1 MKTIQQ
7 TLEEISADFEILPD
21 PKDKFVQLLDLGK
34 QSSGLPSELKTE
46 QNKIYGCMSQAW
58 VVGKKQPDMTFVFQ
72 TDSDAL
78 IVKGLLRLLEMVLN
92 NRMSEE
98 IKIMKTESLL
108 ESLGLGHSITSQ
120 RTHGFASAF
129 HKIKME
135 ILK

>member
-92 NRMSEE
+92 NRMPEE
-98 IKIMKTESLL
+98 IKTMRSESLL

-135 ILK
+135 ILM

>member
-21 PKDKFVQLLDLGK
+21 PKDKFVQQLDLGK

-92 NRMSEE
+92 NRMPEE
-98 IKIMKTESLL
+98 IKIMEAETLMD
-108 ESLGLGHSITSQ
+108 SLGLGHSITSQ

>member
-46 QNKIYGCMSQAW
+46 QNKISGCMSQAW
-58 VVGKKQPDMTFVFQ
+58 VIGKKQPDLTFVFQ

-92 NRMSEE
+92 NRMPEE
-98 IKIMKTESLL
+98 IKIMEAETLMD
-108 ESLGLGHSITSQ
+108 SLGLGHSITSQ
-120 RTHGFASAF
+120 RTHGFASAL
-129 HKIKME
+129 HKIKLE

>member
-58 VVGKKQPDMTFVFQ
+58 VVGKKQPNLTFVFQ

-92 NRMSEE
+92 NRMPEE
-98 IKIMKTESLL
+98 IKTMEAETLL
-108 ESLGLGHSITSQ
+108 NSLGLGHSITSQ
-120 RTHGFASAF
+120 RTHGFASAL
-129 HKIKME
+129 HKIKLE

>member
-1 MKTIQQ
+1 MKTIQK

-34 QSSGLPSELKTE
+34 QSSGLPPELKTE

-92 NRMSEE
+92 NRMPEE
-98 IKIMKTESLL
+98 IKTMRSESLL

>member
-92 NRMSEE
+92 NRMPEE
-98 IKIMKTESLL
+98 IKTMRAESLL

>member
-58 VVGKKQPDMTFVFQ
+58 VVGKKQPDLTFVFQ

-92 NRMSEE
+92 NRMPEE
-98 IKIMKTESLL
+98 IKIMEAESLL
-108 ESLGLGHSITSQ
+108 NSLGLGHSITSQ

-129 HKIKME
+129 YKIKME

>member
-34 QSSGLPSELKTE
+34 QSSGLPSKLKTE

-58 VVGKKQPDMTFVFQ
+58 VVGKKQPDLTFVFQ

-92 NRMSEE
+92 NRMPEE
-98 IKIMKTESLL
+98 IKIMEAESLL
-108 ESLGLGHSITSQ
+108 ESLGLGYSITSQ
-120 RTHGFASAF
+120 RTHGFASAL

>member
-46 QNKIYGCMSQAW
+46 QNKISGCMSQAW
-58 VVGKKQPDMTFVFQ
+58 VIGKKQPDLTFVFQ

-92 NRMSEE
+92 NRMPEE
-98 IKIMKTESLL
+98 IKIMEAETLMD
-108 ESLGLGHSITSQ
+108 SLGLGHSITSQ

>member
-34 QSSGLPSELKTE
+34 QSSGLPSQLKTE

-92 NRMSEE
+92 NRMPEE
-98 IKIMKTESLL
+98 IKIMKAESLL

>member
-21 PKDKFVQLLDLGK
+21 PKYKFVQLLDLGK

-58 VVGKKQPDMTFVFQ
+58 VVGKKQPNRTFVFQ
-72 TDSDAL
+72 TDSEAL

-92 NRMSEE
+92 NRMQEE
-98 IKIMKTESLL
+98 IKIMEAESLL
-108 ESLGLGHSITSQ
+108 DSLGLGHSITSQ
-120 RTHGFASAF
+120 RTHGFASAL

-135 ILK
+135 ILN

>member
-46 QNKIYGCMSQAW
+46 QNKISGCMSQAW
-58 VVGKKQPDMTFVFQ
+58 VIGKKQPDLTFVFQ

-92 NRMSEE
+92 NRMPEE
-98 IKIMKTESLL
+98 IKIMKAESLL

>member
-1 MKTIQQ
+1 MKSIQQ
-7 TLEEISADFEILPD
+7 TINEISTDFAILSD

-34 QSSGLPSELKTE
+34 QSSGLPSKLKTE

-58 VVGKKQPDMTFVFQ
+58 VVGKKQPDLTFVFQ

-92 NRMSEE
+92 NRMPEE
-98 IKIMKTESLL
+98 IKIMEAESLL
-108 ESLGLGHSITSQ
+108 ESLGLGYSITSQ
-120 RTHGFASAF
+120 RTHGFASAL

>member
-7 TLEEISADFEILPD
+7 TLEEISADFKILPD

-92 NRMSEE
+92 NRMPEE
-98 IKIMKTESLL
+98 IKIMKAETLMD
-108 ESLGLGHSITSQ
+108 SLGLGHSITSQ

>member
-1 MKTIQQ
+1 MKSIQQ
-7 TLEEISADFEILPD
+7 TMDEISTDFEILPD

-92 NRMSEE
+92 NRMPEE
-98 IKIMKTESLL
+98 IKIMKAESLL

>member
-34 QSSGLPSELKTE
+34 QSSGLPSELKTK

-58 VVGKKQPDMTFVFQ
+58 VVGKKQPNLTFVFQ
-72 TDSDAL
+72 TDSDEL

-92 NRMSEE
+92 NRMQEE
-98 IKIMKTESLL
+98 IKIMEAESLL
-108 ESLGLGHSITSQ
+108 DSLGLGHSITSQ
-120 RTHGFASAF
+120 RTHGFASAL

-135 ILK
+135 ILN

>member
-7 TLEEISADFEILPD
+7 TLEEINADFEILPD
-21 PKDKFVQLLDLGK
+21 PKDKFVQLLDIGK

-58 VVGKKQPDMTFVFQ
+58 VVGKKQPNRTFVFQ
-72 TDSDAL
+72 TDSEAL

-92 NRMSEE
+92 NRMPEE
-98 IKIMKTESLL
+98 IKIMGAESLL
-108 ESLGLGHSITSQ
+108 DSLGLGHSITSQ
-120 RTHGFASAF
+120 RTHGFASAL

-135 ILK
+135 ILN

>member
-58 VVGKKQPDMTFVFQ
+58 VVGKKQPNRTFVYQ
-72 TDSDAL
+72 TDSEAL

-92 NRMSEE
+92 NRMQEE
-98 IKIMKTESLL
+98 IKIMEAESLL
-108 ESLGLGHSITSQ
+108 DSLGLGHSITSQ
-120 RTHGFASAF
+120 RTHGFASAL

-135 ILK
+135 ILN

>member
-34 QSSGLPSELKTE
+34 QSSGLPYELKTE

-58 VVGKKQPDMTFVFQ
+58 VVGKKQPNLTFVFQ

-92 NRMSEE
+92 NRMPEE
-98 IKIMKTESLL
+98 IKTMEAETLL
-108 ESLGLGHSITSQ
+108 NSLGLGHSITSQ
-120 RTHGFASAF
+120 RTHGFASAL
-129 HKIKME
+129 HKIKLE

>member
-46 QNKIYGCMSQAW
+46 QNTIYGCMSQAW

-92 NRMSEE
+92 NRMPEE
-98 IKIMKTESLL
+98 IKIMKAESLL

>member
-58 VVGKKQPDMTFVFQ
+58 VVGKKQPDMTFIFQ

-92 NRMSEE
+92 NRMPEE
-98 IKIMKTESLL
+98 IKIMKAESLL

-135 ILK
+135 ILM

>member
-92 NRMSEE
+92 NRMPEE
-98 IKIMKTESLL
+98 IKIMKAETLMD
-108 ESLGLGHSITSQ
+108 SLGLGHSITSQ

>member
-21 PKDKFVQLLDLGK
+21 PKDKFVHLLDIGK

-92 NRMSEE
+92 NRMPEE
-98 IKIMKTESLL
+98 IKIMKAESLL

>member
-21 PKDKFVQLLDLGK
+21 PKDTFVQLLDLGK

-92 NRMSEE
+92 NRMPEE
-98 IKIMKTESLL
+98 IKIMKAESLL

-135 ILK
+135 ILM

>member
-21 PKDKFVQLLDLGK
+21 PKDKFVQLPDLGK

-108 ESLGLGHSITSQ
+108 ESLGLGHSITNQ

>member
-7 TLEEISADFEILPD
+7 ILEEISADFEILPD

-46 QNKIYGCMSQAW
+46 QNKISGCMSQAW
-58 VVGKKQPDMTFVFQ
+58 VIGKKQPDLTFVFQ

-92 NRMSEE
+92 NRMPEE
-98 IKIMKTESLL
+98 IKIMEAETLMD
-108 ESLGLGHSITSQ
+108 SLGLGHSITSQ
-120 RTHGFASAF
+120 RTHGFASAL

>member
-21 PKDKFVQLLDLGK
+21 PKDKFVKLLDLGK

-46 QNKIYGCMSQAW
+46 QNKISGCMSQAW
-58 VVGKKQPDMTFVFQ
+58 VVGKKQPDLTFVFQ

-92 NRMSEE
+92 NRMPEE
-98 IKIMKTESLL
+98 IKIMEAETLMD
-108 ESLGLGHSITSQ
+108 SLGLGHSITSQ

>member
-46 QNKIYGCMSQAW
+46 QNKISGCMSQAW

-92 NRMSEE
+92 NRMPEE
-98 IKIMKTESLL
+98 IKIMEAKTLMD
-108 ESLGLGHSITSQ
+108 SLGLGHSITSQ
-120 RTHGFASAF
+120 RTHGFASAL

>member
-34 QSSGLPSELKTE
+34 QSSGLPYELKTE
-46 QNKIYGCMSQAW
+46 QNKISGCMSHAW
-58 VVGKKQPDMTFVFQ
+58 VIGKKQPDLTFVFQ

-92 NRMSEE
+92 NRMPEE
-98 IKIMKTESLL
+98 IKIMEAETLMD
-108 ESLGLGHSITSQ
+108 SLGLGHSITSQ
-120 RTHGFASAF
+120 RTHGFASAL

>member
-7 TLEEISADFEILPD
+7 TLDEISADFEILPD

-92 NRMSEE
+92 NRMPEE
-98 IKIMKTESLL
+98 IKTMRSESLL

>member
-58 VVGKKQPDMTFVFQ
+58 VVGKKQPDMTFIFQ

-78 IVKGLLRLLEMVLN
+78 IVRGLLRLLEMVLN
-92 NRMSEE
+92 NRMPEE
-98 IKIMKTESLL
+98 IKIMKAESLL

-135 ILK
+135 ILM

>member
-34 QSSGLPSELKTE
+34 QSSGLPYELKTE
-46 QNKIYGCMSQAW
+46 QNKIYGCTSQAW
-58 VVGKKQPDMTFVFQ
+58 VVGKKQPDLTFVFQ

-92 NRMSEE
+92 NRMPEE
-98 IKIMKTESLL
+98 IKIMESLKKL
-108 ESLGLGHSITSQ
+108 L
-120 RTHGFASAF
+120 
-129 HKIKME
+129 
-135 ILK
+135 

>member
-46 QNKIYGCMSQAW
+46 QNKIYRCMSQAW

-92 NRMSEE
+92 NRMPEE
-98 IKIMKTESLL
+98 IKIMKAESLL

-135 ILK
+135 ILM

>member
-46 QNKIYGCMSQAW
+46 QNKISGCMSQAW
-58 VVGKKQPDMTFVFQ
+58 VIGKKQPDLTFVFQ

-92 NRMSEE
+92 NRMPEE
-98 IKIMKTESLL
+98 IKIMEAETLL
-108 ESLGLGHSITSQ
+108 NSLGLGHSITSQ
-120 RTHGFASAF
+120 RTHGFASAL
-129 HKIKME
+129 HKIKLE

>member
-92 NRMSEE
+92 NRMPEE
-98 IKIMKTESLL
+98 IKTMRSESLL

>member
-34 QSSGLPSELKTE
+34 QSSGLPSGLKTE

-92 NRMSEE
+92 NRMPEE
-98 IKIMKTESLL
+98 IKIMKAESLL

>member
-7 TLEEISADFEILPD
+7 TLDEISADFEILPD

-92 NRMSEE
+92 NRMPEE
-98 IKIMKTESLL
+98 IKTMRSESLL

-135 ILK
+135 ILM